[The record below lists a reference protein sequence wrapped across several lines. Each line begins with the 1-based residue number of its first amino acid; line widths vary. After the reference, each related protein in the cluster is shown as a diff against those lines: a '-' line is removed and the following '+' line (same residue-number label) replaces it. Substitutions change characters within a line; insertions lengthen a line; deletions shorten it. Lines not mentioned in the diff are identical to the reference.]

1 MDTKV
6 LKDVIICSECSGKMF
21 PSSFDKSN
29 RIISYRCCNDGCK
42 AKKEYSFDDVLVKDG
57 EKIKYFL
64 LTDDGVL
71 SWKCAF
77 HGCCDCFI
85 DNVLDDDFSKFENA
99 CCIWGKSND
108 EILKENNYVA
118 TEGKIIIEKILSA
131 LDDKQ
136 ISELADVF
144 EIDFDEYD
152 DYVEA
157 FLDCFDFMTNDF
169 RGFVY
174 SLTGEI
180 KYLFDID
187 IDEFGN
193 VRR

>member
-1 MDTKV
+1 MVCLLKVTKPERKIKRLTV
-6 LKDVIICSECSGKMF
+6 
-21 PSSFDKSN
+21 
-29 RIISYRCCNDGCK
+29 ISY
-42 AKKEYSFDDVLVKDG
+42 
-57 EKIKYFL
+57 
-64 LTDDGVL
+64 
-71 SWKCAF
+71 
-77 HGCCDCFI
+77 
-85 DNVLDDDFSKFENA
+85 
-99 CCIWGKSND
+99 
-108 EILKENNYVA
+108 LKENNYVA